1 MTGTSIQELIAERL
15 GGERFGKDQKV
26 YKFERIKRAKR
37 AAIAA
42 RPDVSVIDFGVGEPD
57 GVAAPVL
64 QEALAREAG
73 RPENRFYADNGID
86 ELKVAAA
93 AYLEREY
100 CVVGLDPSTE
110 IVHAIGA
117 KSALAMLPSAF
128 IDPGD
133 VCLQTVPGYPVLAT
147 HSAWYGGRV
156 VNLPL
161 TRERGFLP
169 DLSAIPSD
177 VARAAKLL
185 YLNYPN
191 NPTGAVA
198 TRAFFEEAV
207 AFAREHQVLL
217 VSDLPYGP
225 LVYEGA
231 PHSLL
236 SVPGARDVAIEIHSF
251 SKAWNM
257 TGWRLAFVAGN
268 RDAIAAFANV
278 KDNYD
283 SGQFRAIQKAGV
295 VALGRPDLTA
305 AIRAHYEGR
314 LRKLVAALRS
324 VGFDA
329 CMPGGT
335 FYLYVTAPT
344 GAGDRAFANAE
355 EACEHL
361 IREASIITVPWDE
374 TEPALRFSAT
384 FESCGEADDERV
396 IAEAT
401 RRLLRLDLRF

>member
-1 MTGTSIQELIAERL
+1 MKGSGVQGLIAERL
-15 GGERFGKDQKV
+15 GGERFGKEEKV

-37 AAIAA
+37 AAMKA
-42 RPDVSVIDFGVGEPD
+42 RPDVAVIDFGVGEPD
-57 GVAAPVL
+57 GVAAPIL
-64 QEALAREAG
+64 QGTLSAEMG
-73 RPENRFYADNGID
+73 KPENRFYADNGIG

-93 AYLEREY
+93 RYLERAY
-100 CVVGLDPSTE
+100 GVDALDPETE

-161 TRERGFLP
+161 TRERAYLP
-169 DLSAIPSD
+169 DLASIPAD
-177 VARAAKLL
+177 VARAAKLF
-185 YLNYPN
+185 YLCYPN

-207 AFAREHQVLL
+207 AFAKAYDVLL

-225 LVYEGA
+225 LVYDAE
-231 PHSLL
+231 PLSLL
-236 SVPGARDVAIEIHSF
+236 SIPGARDVAIEIHSF
-251 SKAWNM
+251 SKGWNM

-268 RDAIAAFANV
+268 RTAVAAFSNV

-295 VALGRPDLTA
+295 TALAHPELTTG
-305 AIRAHYEGR
+305 IREHYRKR
-314 LRKLVAALRS
+314 LQALVAALRGL
-324 VGFDA
+324 GFDA
-329 CMPGGT
+329 RMPGGT
-335 FYLYVTAPT
+335 FYLYVPAPK
-344 GAGDRAFANAE
+344 GAGARTFANAE

-374 TEPALRFSAT
+374 TGPALRFSAT
-384 FESCGEADDERV
+384 FESSGETDDLRV

-401 RRLLRLDLRF
+401 RRLTALDLRF

>member
-1 MTGTSIQELIAERL
+1 MKGAGIQGLIAERL
-15 GGERFGKDQKV
+15 GGERFGKEEKI

-42 RPDVSVIDFGVGEPD
+42 RPDVAVIDFGVGEPD
-57 GVAAPVL
+57 GVAPL
-64 QEALAREAG
+64 PIQQTLAAEMG
-73 RPENRFYADNGID
+73 RPENRFYADNGIS

-100 CVVGLDPSTE
+100 GVVGLDPEAE

-117 KSALAMLPSAF
+117 KVALGMLPSAF

-147 HSAWYGGRV
+147 HTAWYGGRV

-161 TRERGFLP
+161 TRERGYLP
-169 DLSAIPSD
+169 DLAAVPTD
-177 VARAAKLL
+177 DARAAKLF
-185 YLNYPN
+185 YLCYPN

-198 TRAFFEEAV
+198 TPAFYADAV
-207 AFAREHQVLL
+207 AFAKHYDLLL

-225 LVYEGA
+225 LTYQGA
-231 PHSLL
+231 PLSLL
-236 SVPGARDVAIEIHSF
+236 ATPGARDVAIEIHSF
-251 SKAWNM
+251 SKGWNM

-268 RDAIAAFANV
+268 RTAIAAFANV

-295 VALGRPDLTA
+295 TALQHPELTRE
-305 AIRAHYEGR
+305 IREHYRRR
-314 LRKLVAALRS
+314 LGLLVEALRD

-329 CMPGGT
+329 RMPGGT
-335 FYLYVTAPT
+335 FYLYVPAPK
-344 GAGDRAFANAE
+344 GAGACTFGNAE
-355 EACEHL
+355 EAGEHL
-361 IREASIITVPWDE
+361 IREASIVTVPWDE
-374 TEPALRFSAT
+374 TGPALRFSAT
-384 FESCGEADDERV
+384 WESAGDADDQRV
-396 IAEAT
+396 IAEAA
-401 RRLLRLDLRF
+401 RRLKALDLRF